1 MSGFGSL
8 LGMSVGGR
16 MSAFGGKADT
26 LFLHREMSAYD
37 WTFPV
42 APHMSAFG
50 GNADMARA
58 MRNVCF

>member
-1 MSGFGSL
+1 
-8 LGMSVGGR
+8 
-16 MSAFGGKADT
+16 MSAFGGKRT

-37 WTFPV
+37 CTFPV

-58 MRNVCF
+58 MRNVCL